1 MSPDHSQDAIRAV
14 IHVDMD
20 AFYAS
25 VEVMDDP
32 SLAGKPVIVGG
43 TPEGRGVVSAAS
55 YEARRYG
62 VHSAMSAYRAKK
74 LCPDGVFVRPR
85 MSRYVEISK
94 KIRAIFRDFTPLVEP
109 ISLDEAFLD
118 VTGSRRLFGTAVEIG
133 RAIKR
138 RILDEVG
145 LVASVGV
152 APNKYLAKLASDLD
166 KPDGFVVITRE
177 NARELLADLP
187 VRRLWGVGKQTQ
199 KLLAKKG
206 IHTIGDV
213 TSTPL
218 DELEARLGVLARRL
232 KNLALGVDHRP
243 VVADWEAKSIS
254 NERTFAADIGD
265 AGELR
270 DIADTLSEM
279 VAKRLRKSGLLA
291 QTVQIK
297 ARYPDFTT
305 LTRAVTLA
313 EPTEL
318 TQHIRDAARD
328 LLENKLDRKG
338 RPLRLLGV
346 GVSNFV
352 HQQDE
357 TGDLFAGGERE
368 KSADVDHLIDDLQD
382 RFGSD
387 VIHRGRRRRKRGA
400 QD

>member
-1 MSPDHSQDAIRAV
+1 MPGAPIDKGERAV

-55 YEARRYG
+55 YEARVFG
-62 VHSAMSAYRAKK
+62 VHSAMSAFRATK
-74 LCPDGVFVRPR
+74 LCPDGVFLRPR
-85 MSRYVEISK
+85 MSRYVEISRR
-94 KIRAIFRDFTPLVEP
+94 IRGIFHDFTPLVEP

-118 VTGSRRLFGTAVEIG
+118 VSGSRRLFGTPVEIG

-138 RILDEVG
+138 RIREEVG

-152 APNKYLAKLASDLD
+152 APNKYLAKLASDLE

-177 NARELLADLP
+177 NAREILSGLP
-187 VRRLWGVGKQTQ
+187 VGRLWGVGKQTQ
-199 KLLAKKG
+199 KRLAKKG
-206 IHTIGDV
+206 IHTIGDI

-218 DELEARLGVLARRL
+218 EELEARLGVLARRL
-232 KNLALGVDHRP
+232 KNLALGIDDRP

-254 NERTFAADIGD
+254 NERTFAHDIGD

-270 DIADTLSEM
+270 EIVDTLSEM
-279 VAKRLRKSGLLA
+279 VAKRLRGSGLLA

-313 EPTEL
+313 EPTQS
-318 TQHIRDAARD
+318 TTDVRDAARD
-328 LLENKLDRKG
+328 LLEKRLDRKG

-346 GVSNFV
+346 GVTNFV
-352 HQQDE
+352 HPQDHA
-357 TGDLFAGGERE
+357 GDLFTGAGHESNAG
-368 KSADVDHLIDDLQD
+368 VDRLIDHLQD

-387 VIHRGRRRRKRGA
+387 VIHRGRGRRKRGG
-400 QD
+400 DD

>member
-1 MSPDHSQDAIRAV
+1 MPPAPSDNSDRAI

-20 AFYAS
+20 AYYAS

-32 SLAGKPVIVGG
+32 ALAGKPVIVGG

-55 YEARRYG
+55 YEARRFG

-94 KIRAIFRDFTPLVEP
+94 RIRAIFHDFTPLVEP

-118 VTGSRRLFGTAVEIG
+118 VSGSRRLFGTPIEIG
-133 RAIKR
+133 RAVKR
-138 RILDEVG
+138 RILEEVG

-177 NARELLADLP
+177 NAEEVLSDLP
-187 VRRLWGVGKQTQ
+187 VRRLWGVGKQMQ

-206 IHTIGDV
+206 INTIGDV
-213 TSTPL
+213 MAAPL
-218 DELEARLGVLARRL
+218 EDLEARLGVLARRL
-232 KNLALGVDHRP
+232 KNLAMGVDYRP

-254 NERTFAADIGD
+254 NERTFAHDIGD

-270 DIADTLSEM
+270 EIADVLCEM
-279 VAKRLRKSGLLA
+279 VAKRLRRSELLA

-318 TQHIRDAARD
+318 TQTIRDAVRD
-328 LLENKLDRKG
+328 LLEKKLERKG

-352 HQQDE
+352 HPEEE
-357 TGDLFAGGERE
+357 TGELFTDGERA

-382 RFGSD
+382 RFGAD
-387 VIHRGRRRRKRGA
+387 VIHRGRGRRKRGGE
-400 QD
+400 D

>member
-1 MSPDHSQDAIRAV
+1 
-14 IHVDMD
+14 MD

-32 SLAGKPVIVGG
+32 ALAGLPVIVGG

-55 YEARRYG
+55 YEARRFG

-94 KIRAIFRDFTPLVEP
+94 RIRTIFEEYTPLVEP

-118 VTGSRRLFGTAVEIG
+118 VSGSRRLFGTPVDIG

-138 RILDEVG
+138 GIREEVG
-145 LVASVGV
+145 LVASVGI
-152 APNKYLAKLASDLD
+152 APNKYLAKLASDLE

-177 NARELLADLP
+177 NAERILSGLP
-187 VRRLWGVGKQTQ
+187 VSRLWGVGRQTQ
-199 KLLAKKG
+199 KLLARKG
-206 IHTIGDV
+206 IHTIGHV
-213 TSTPL
+213 TATPIE
-218 DELEARLGVLARRL
+218 ELEARLGVLARRL
-232 KNLALGVDHRP
+232 KNLAMGVDDRP

-254 NERTFAADIGD
+254 NERTFAQDVGD

-270 DIADTLSEM
+270 EIADTLSEM
-279 VAKRLRKSGLLA
+279 VARRLRKSGLLA

-297 ARYPDFTT
+297 ARFPDFTT
-305 LTRAVTLA
+305 VTRAVTLA
-313 EPTEL
+313 EPTES
-318 TQHIRDAARD
+318 TQSIRDAARD
-328 LLENKLDRKG
+328 LLERRVERKG

-352 HQQDE
+352 HPGEE
-357 TGDLFAGGERE
+357 TAELFSEGTRQ
-368 KSADVDHLIDDLQD
+368 KSTRVDHLIDDLQD
-382 RFGSD
+382 RFGAD
-387 VIHRGRRRRKRGA
+387 VIHRGRGRRKRGGG
-400 QD
+400 D

>member
-1 MSPDHSQDAIRAV
+1 
-14 IHVDMD
+14 MD

-32 SLAGKPVIVGG
+32 TLAGLPVIVGG

-55 YEARRYG
+55 YEARKFG

-74 LCPDGVFVRPR
+74 LCPEGVFVRPR
-85 MSRYVEISK
+85 MSRYVEVSK
-94 KIRAIFRDFTPLVEP
+94 KIRAIFHDFTPLVEP

-133 RAIKR
+133 RAIKE
-138 RILDEVG
+138 RIRDEVG

-152 APNKYLAKLASDLD
+152 APNKYLAKLASDLE

-206 IHTIGDV
+206 INTIGDV

-243 VVADWEAKSIS
+243 VVSDWEAKSIS
-254 NERTFAADIGD
+254 NERTFAHDIGD

-270 DIADTLSEM
+270 EIADTLSEM
-279 VAKRLRKSGLLA
+279 VSKRLRKSGLLA
-291 QTVQIK
+291 HTVQIK

-313 EPTEL
+313 DPTEL
-318 TQHIRDAARD
+318 TQTIRDAVRD

-352 HQQDE
+352 HPEDE
-357 TGDLFAGGERE
+357 MGDLFADCNRE
-368 KSADVDHLIDDLQD
+368 KSAGVDHLIDELQD

-387 VIHRGRRRRKRGA
+387 VIHRGRGRRKRGA
-400 QD
+400 HD

>member
-1 MSPDHSQDAIRAV
+1 MPGTPPQNEERAI

-32 SLAGKPVIVGG
+32 ALAGLPVIVGG

-55 YEARRYG
+55 YEARRFG

-94 KIRAIFRDFTPLVEP
+94 RIRRIFEDFTPLVEP

-118 VTGSRRLFGTAVEIG
+118 VSGSRRLFGTPVEIG

-138 RILDEVG
+138 RIGEEVG

-152 APNKYLAKLASDLD
+152 APNKYLAKLASDLE

-177 NARELLADLP
+177 NAERILSGLP

-199 KLLAKKG
+199 KLLARKG

-213 TSTPL
+213 TATPL
-218 DELEARLGVLARRL
+218 EELEARLGVLARRL
-232 KNLALGVDHRP
+232 KNLAMGVDDRP

-254 NERTFAADIGD
+254 NERTFAHDIGD

-270 DIADTLSEM
+270 EIADTLSEM
-279 VAKRLRKSGLLA
+279 VARRLRKSGLLA

-297 ARYPDFTT
+297 ARFPDFTT
-305 LTRAVTLA
+305 LTRAMTLPQ
-313 EPTEL
+313 PTES
-318 TQHIRDAARD
+318 TQSIRDAVRD
-328 LLENKLDRKG
+328 LLEQKLHREG

-352 HQQDE
+352 HPGEE
-357 TGDLFAGGERE
+357 TEDLFSGGDRR

-382 RFGSD
+382 RFGAD
-387 VIHRGRRRRKRGA
+387 VIHRGRGRRKRGGE
-400 QD
+400 D

>member
-1 MSPDHSQDAIRAV
+1 
-14 IHVDMD
+14 MD

-94 KIRAIFRDFTPLVEP
+94 RIRAIFHDFTPLVEP

-133 RAIKR
+133 REVKR

-218 DELEARLGVLARRL
+218 EDLEARLGVLARRL

-270 DIADTLSEM
+270 EIADTLSEM

-305 LTRAVTLA
+305 PTRAVTLA

-318 TQHIRDAARD
+318 TQIIRDAARD

-352 HQQDE
+352 HPEEE
-357 TGDLFAGGERE
+357 TGELFADGDRE
-368 KSADVDHLIDDLQD
+368 KSANVDHLIDDLQD

-387 VIHRGRRRRKRGA
+387 VIRRGHGRRKRGA
-400 QD
+400 HD